1 MTNIHMQSTLGS
13 PYNRDAYMG
22 LLHKQFNVDQF
33 RNPIEL
39 EGNGI
44 RSLEQLG
51 LIHISDE
58 KRLPIFEAR
67 INPETQLHRNRV
79 GLRNIIAKQIKQRE
93 EEGALAVYLN
103 ERYEDQWRLSLI
115 AIEHHFDEGGN
126 LTTNETDSRRYTYLL
141 GKDAKIRTAAEQLT
155 KLDKESSLEDFKN
168 AFSVETLNKEFYTKL
183 HKWYD
188 NAKSKVFFPNDEKKV
203 EDEEHIALSLIR
215 LLTRL
220 LFVWFIKEKNMV
232 DNDLFDPSKLQEIVC
247 WNKPSSF
254 YKAVLQNLFFAT
266 LNCPIQDR
274 AFRTINGH
282 SNGINDSLGSNL
294 YQYQDYFQGNP
305 DSVID
310 LFAKTPFLNGGLF
323 ECLDRERQE
332 QRENRNGS
340 ASIDKTIRLD
350 CFSNSGDNPINVPN
364 ELFFNDDRNQPGLI
378 DLLSQ
383 YQFTVEES
391 TPLDIE
397 VALDPELMGQIFE
410 NLLADYNPETQ
421 RNARKNTGSY
431 YTPRHIVDYMV
442 TESLKLHL
450 EQALRGK
457 NGSRGTE
464 GKLRKL
470 FNGTNEFD
478 SKQTETLIKSI
489 DGLRILDPAVGSG
502 AFPMGI
508 LQRLVGLLEVLDPQ
522 NQQFKQRQFDKA
534 KEIEDADIRQRTLD
548 DIEDAFSEENDYNNY
563 ARKLYLIKNI
573 VFGVDIQPIAIHI
586 AKLRF
591 FISLAIEQ
599 SVNKRSKRGNYGV
612 RALPNMEIKFV
623 SADSLIP
630 LSGVSSKQLAFGDD
644 NLAELKEQL
653 FRIRSDYFHATRE
666 NQKKQCRHKDKLIR
680 QEIEQELIRN
690 DLYSGKEKESDV
702 RNSAEK
708 VRSWDPYNQTS
719 TAEWFNSEYI
729 FGIRDGFDLV
739 IGNPPY
745 IQLQKDSGALA
756 KKYRDYKFK
765 TFASTADIYCLF
777 YEQSYRLLKQNGI
790 CSLITSN
797 KWMRTKY
804 GEKLR
809 DYLVAQVKPLAL
821 LDLGPGVFRNATVDT
836 NIFFYQKSETNDI
849 DTLACDTVKNRQ
861 IKPISELDLMPIP
874 KKGKPWVILSRIEQG
889 IIDKINKIGTPL
901 KEWDIS
907 IYYGIKTG
915 CNEAFIIDNET
926 KEKLIEEDPKSVE
939 LLKPVLRGREIERY
953 KHSWDKTKL
962 WLIATF
968 PSLKLDIDHYPAIK
982 KHLLSFGKERLEQ
995 GGKTLPDGTKSRKKT
1010 IYAWYEL
1017 QDTCAYHAEFEKE
1030 KIVWARLMRVHKK
1043 ETRYPRFG
1051 YVEPEKYV
1059 IDSCCLITG
1068 EKWIPYVL
1076 AILNSRFSEYI
1087 INKKVAVLDS
1097 GGFQVRQQYV
1107 EDMLIPSINSHN
1119 ICLLTRIE
1127 NLVHKI
1133 ICTKQ
1138 SNPSSDTNRYEIQID
1153 QLVYDLYEL
1162 TPEEINTIEKCLN

>member
-1 MTNIHMQSTLGS
+1 
-13 PYNRDAYMG
+13 MG
-22 LLHKQFNVDQF
+22 LLQEQFNVDQL
-33 RNPIEL
+33 RKPIQL
-39 EGNGI
+39 EGNGV

-51 LIHISDE
+51 LIHISEE
-58 KRLPIFEAR
+58 KRLPIFEAY

-79 GLRNIIAKQIKQRE
+79 GLRNVIARQLSIRE

-103 ERYEDQWRLSLI
+103 EEDRDQWRLSYV
-115 AIEHHFDEGGN
+115 AIEHKFDEVGN
-126 LTTNETDSRRYTYLL
+126 LTTDETDSRRYTYLL
-141 GKDAKIRTAAEQLT
+141 GKDANIRTAAEQLT
-155 KLDKESSLEDFKN
+155 KLDKKSSLEDFKN
-168 AFSVETLNKEFYTKL
+168 AFSVETLNKEFYTRL

-188 NAKSKVFFPNDEKKV
+188 NAKNKVLFPNDEKRV
-203 EDEEHIALSLIR
+203 SDEEHTALSLIR

-232 DNDLFDPSKLQEIVC
+232 DNDLFDPGKLQKMIY
-247 WNKPSSF
+247 WDKPSSF
-254 YKAVLQNLFFAT
+254 YKAILQNLFFAT
-266 LNCPIQDR
+266 LNCPIRDR
-274 AFRTINGH
+274 GFRTINGH
-282 SNGINDSLGSNL
+282 SNGINDLLGSNF
-294 YQYQDYFQGNP
+294 YRYQDCFQWDP
-305 DSVID
+305 DNVIRF
-310 LFAKTPFLNGGLF
+310 FAKTPFLNGGLF
-323 ECLDRERQE
+323 ECLDREQ
-332 QRENRNGS
+332 QAHRESRNDSGS
-340 ASIDKTIRLD
+340 IGKIIRSD
-350 CFSNSGDNPINVPN
+350 CFSDSGDNPINVPN

-431 YTPRHIVDYMV
+431 YTPRDIVDYMV

-450 EQALRGK
+450 KQALRSN
-457 NGSRGTE
+457 NGSRAIE
-464 GKLRKL
+464 EKLKKL

-478 SKQTETLIKSI
+478 SKQTEALIKSI

-522 NQQFKQRQFDKA
+522 NQQFKQRQLDKA

-563 ARKLYLIKNI
+563 GRKLYLIKNI
-573 VFGVDIQPIAIHI
+573 IFGVDIQPIAIHI

-599 SVNKRSKRGNYGV
+599 KSLNKRGKRGNYGV

-630 LSGVSSKQLAFGDD
+630 LSGVNSKQLAFGDD
-644 NLAELKEQL
+644 KLDELKEQL
-653 FRIRSDYFHATRE
+653 FRVRSDYFHVTRE
-666 NQKKQCRHKDKLIR
+666 DKKKECRLKDKLIR
-680 QEIEQELIRN
+680 QKIEQELIKSN
-690 DLYSGKEKESDV
+690 LYTGREKESDV

-708 VRSWDPYNQTS
+708 IRLWDPYNQTS
-719 TAEWFNSEYI
+719 TAEWFDSEYI
-729 FGIRDGFDLV
+729 FGIGDGFDLV

-756 KKYRDYKFK
+756 KKYRGYNFK

-809 DYLVAQVKPLAL
+809 DWLAAQVKPLAL

-836 NIFFYQKSETNDI
+836 NILFYSRAETDDI
-849 DTLACDTVKNRQ
+849 DTLACDAVKNRQ
-861 IKPISELDLMPIP
+861 VKPISDLDLMPIP
-874 KKGKPWVILSRIEQG
+874 AKGRPWVILSKIEQG
-889 IIDKINKIGTPL
+889 IIDKINRIGTPL

-926 KEKLIEEDPKSVE
+926 KEKLIEEDPKSTE
-939 LLKPVLRGREIERY
+939 LIKPVLRGRDIERY
-953 KHSWDKTKL
+953 KHNWDKTRL

-968 PSLKLDIDHYPAIK
+968 PSLKLDIDLYPAIK

-995 GGKTLPDGTKSRKKT
+995 SGKTFPDGTKSRKKT
-1010 IYAWYEL
+1010 IHAWYEL
-1017 QDTCAYHAEFEKE
+1017 QDTCAYHAEFEKS
-1030 KIVWARLMRVHKK
+1030 KIVWSDISISPNFTLLPKNS
-1043 ETRYPRFG
+1043 
-1051 YVEPEKYV
+1051 YVNNTAYLINSKDKY
-1059 IDSCCLITG
+1059 LLG
-1068 EKWIPYVL
+1068 M
-1076 AILNSRFSEYI
+1076 LNSE
-1087 INKKVAVLDS
+1087 VAA
-1097 GGFQVRQQYV
+1097 YY
-1107 EDMLIPSINSHN
+1107 M
-1119 ICLLTRIE
+1119 
-1127 NLVHKI
+1127 NLVSTNLGQKGERYFKQFVEQIPVPKVSNQKI
-1133 ICTKQ
+1133 REIVRTMLQK
-1138 SNPSSDTNRYEIQID
+1138 SNSPADIHALEKEKNRLIYKIY
-1153 QLVYDLYEL
+1153 QL
-1162 TPEEINTIEKCLN
+1162 TAEEIKSVKVRIAEK